1 MYATEDFQEQMQVSM
16 RRILSIAKL
25 NETELF
31 SDMYEFSGADSN
43 LFDIDTKSGT
53 ITTKEKLNY
62 DTATKTEFV
71 LTVTVTDR
79 AGHSATQTVT
89 INLLGIND
97 NSPQFSPVTYYKT
110 IQENTAEGE

>member
-16 RRILSIAKL
+16 RRILSIAKQSYFL
-25 NETELF
+25 
-31 SDMYEFSGADSN
+31 DMYEFSGADSN

-79 AGHSATQTVT
+79 AGQSATQTVT

-97 NSPQFSPVTYYKT
+97 NSPVFSPITYYKT